1 MSSQVPLKR
10 RPGRPKEPEKR
21 DHLLRVSRGI
31 FAARGYD
38 GARLQQIADAAG
50 LSKPALFH
58 HFSSKDVL
66 YEAVLD
72 DMMKELAAY
81 VYASSSEEGS
91 YVKRLKELAYNLADY
106 FGAHPEAA
114 KLLLREFVNDGPYTS
129 SRGKALVQNT
139 LKTAVAFIQSGTA
152 DGSFVVHE
160 PERVVLA
167 AAGEIL
173 FYYGAHQ
180 LSAVVLGTDALNESN
195 LSDQRDAIAEHFC
208 RLVRASE

>member
-1 MSSQVPLKR
+1 MSSQEPVKR

-21 DHLLRVSRGI
+21 DHLLLIGRGI
-31 FAARGYD
+31 FAAKGYD

-58 HFSSKDVL
+58 HFASKDVL

-72 DMMKELAAY
+72 SMVNELAAY
-81 VYASSSEEGS
+81 VYASSSQEGS
-91 YVKRLKELAYNLADY
+91 YVDRLRELASNLADY

-129 SRGKALVQNT
+129 GRGKQLVQNT
-139 LKTAVAFIQSGTA
+139 LQMAIAFIRSGASKGFFDA
-152 DGSFVVHE
+152 DQ
-160 PERVVLA
+160 PERLVLA
-167 AAGEIL
+167 ATGDIL

-180 LSAVVLGTDALNESN
+180 LSGNILGSDALSADN
-195 LSDQRDAIAEHFC
+195 LALQRVEVANHFC
-208 RLVRASE
+208 RLVKATT